1 MDLLTSLFESE
12 KVCLAPLD
20 HEKDPEI
27 ISKWTHDASYL
38 RLLGT
43 APALPAS
50 AALVKKQYEALEK
63 EIEESHNLYHFTI
76 RMREDER
83 LIGFARIHWIEWA
96 NGSGNLQLGI
106 GDPADRRQGYG
117 SAVLRMLMRFVFNE
131 LNLFRLGA
139 NVPEYNT
146 GALRLFEKAGF
157 TQEVRRRQALNRD
170 GRRWDLLHM
179 GLLREEWLAGLKD

>member
-96 NGSGNLQLGI
+96 NGSGNVQLGI

-139 NVPEYNT
+139 TVPEYNT

-179 GLLREEWLAGLKD
+179 GLLREEWLAGLKS